1 MFNNGLSGPIARQ
14 HADDM
19 LSVTT
24 LCTRRAETTT
34 HGAKPSEGFGAQAR
48 HVPILKIYRL

>member
-1 MFNNGLSGPIARQ
+1 MLNNGLSGPIARQ

-24 LCTRRAETTT
+24 LCTRRAEMTTYGT
-34 HGAKPSEGFGAQAR
+34 KPSEGFGGR
-48 HVPILKIYRL
+48 HGGVPILKIYRL

>member
-1 MFNNGLSGPIARQ
+1 MLNNGLSGSIARQ

-24 LCTRRAETTT
+24 LCTRRAEMTTYGT
-34 HGAKPSEGFGAQAR
+34 KPSEGFGGR
-48 HVPILKIYRL
+48 HGGVPILKIYRL